1 MNATCMSATAVKRN
15 LKIDFCVGESINGYN
30 RVAQL
35 YTILIP
41 LTELFTTY
49 MSSLCDVWMYV
60 GMHVHIYKPQV
71 VK

>member
-1 MNATCMSATAVKRN
+1 MSATAVKRN

-41 LTELFTTY
+41 SFRIVHHIY
-49 MSSLCDVWMYV
+49 MSSICDV
-60 GMHVHIYKPQV
+60 
-71 VK
+71 

>member
-1 MNATCMSATAVKRN
+1 MSATAVKRN

-41 LTELFTTY
+41 RLRIRI
-49 MSSLCDVWMYV
+49 V
-60 GMHVHIYKPQV
+60 HHIYV
-71 VK
+71 IIM